1 MAKNKLFLP
10 LFLLLFSLSS
20 FGQGALK
27 YLVLLKDKNNSTYQ
41 ISQPNQF
48 LSARAIARR
57 AKQNIAVT
65 TQDLPV
71 NLTYINQIKQTG
83 AKVWYT
89 SRWMNGVVIE
99 ATAEQLSKVL
109 SLSFVK
115 GLEGTEPLRNY
126 ASILSAARRV
136 SKFAME
142 DSPAPTGYGLSE
154 TQNLMLGV
162 DAMHNQGFQGQNMLI
177 AVFDAGFTGANT
189 IPAFSHLFNNN
200 RVVQTYDFV
209 ENNTFVYNYHS
220 HGTNVLSCMA
230 SLQTGR
236 MIGTAPQASYALFRT
251 EDDESESILEEVNW
265 LIAAERADSL
275 GVDLI
280 NSSLGYTVFED
291 SNTSHTYQDMNG
303 KTTIAARAAKWA
315 AQRGIICTISAGNEG
330 ADAWKY
336 ISTPADADSIIAVGA
351 VSSTRNVVSFSSRG
365 PSADGRIKPDL
376 SAMGQSVAVLN
387 TAGNATV
394 SSGTSFSSPILCGMV
409 AGLWQALPNKKA
421 QEIIQ
426 LLKESASDYSAP
438 NNTIGYGIPNF
449 TIAYLKAQIPLFEG
463 ISLAFPNPIND
474 QLKIALSDFSAQKN
488 YSYQVFNMLGNPI
501 SQGSIANAITFV
513 DSSNWPAGIYIL
525 KLQVDQQT
533 VEHKIIK
540 I

>member
-1 MAKNKLFLP
+1 MAKNKLFLL
-10 LFLLLFSLSS
+10 LFSFLFSLSS
-20 FGQGALK
+20 LGQGALK
-27 YLVLLKDKNNSTYQ
+27 YLVLLKDKNNSPYQ
-41 ISQPNQF
+41 VSQAKQF
-48 LSARAIARR
+48 LSARAIDRR
-57 AKQNIAVT
+57 AKQNIAIN
-65 TQDLPV
+65 TQDFPV
-71 NLTYINQIKQTG
+71 NTTYINQIKQTG

-89 SRWMNGVVIE
+89 SRWMNAALVE
-99 ATAEQLSKVL
+99 ATPEELTQILALN
-109 SLSFVK
+109 FVK
-115 GLEGTEPLRNY
+115 GLEGKGALRSY
-126 ASILSAARRV
+126 ASMLSAARRV

-200 RVVQTYDFV
+200 RVIQTYDFV

-220 HGTNVLSCMA
+220 HGTNVLSCIA
-230 SLQTGR
+230 SLQTGK
-236 MIGTAPQASYALFRT
+236 MIGTAPEASYALFRT
-251 EDDESESILEEVNW
+251 EDDDSESILEEVNW

-280 NSSLGYTVFED
+280 NSSLGYTVFD
-291 SNTSHTYQDMNG
+291 DANTNHTYQDMNG

-330 ADAWKY
+330 ADTWKY

-351 VSSTRNVVSFSSRG
+351 VSSTRNVASFSSRG
-365 PSADGRIKPDL
+365 PSSDGRIKPDL

-387 TAGNATV
+387 TAGNVTV

-426 LLKESASDYSAP
+426 LLKETASDYSAP

-449 TIAYLKAQIPLFEG
+449 NIAYLKAQIPLFEG

-474 QLKIALSDFSAQKN
+474 QLKIALSDFSTQKN
-488 YSYQVFNMLGNPI
+488 YNYQIFDSQGNEI
-501 SQGSIANAITFV
+501 LQGSISNAITFIN
-513 DSSNWPAGIYIL
+513 SSNWSKGTYIL
-525 KLQVDQQT
+525 KLTVNQQI
-533 VEHKIIK
+533 VVHKIIK
-540 I
+540 L